1 MLTWCHTVVHVAF
14 RQQCNVTDVLFGS
27 CAGLEDVKWL
37 VVTANEGRI
46 VQQLPNYGDERN
58 KGWCVFCGG
67 PMETRDHAPSRVF
80 LDEPYPDN
88 LPVLAS
94 CDTCNNSFSLDEEYL
109 ACLIEC
115 ARTGSV
121 KEAGST
127 RPKIAKILAR
137 KPALEARLAAAR
149 CETGDGIIWKPE
161 DERVHNVVVKLARA
175 HVAYE
180 QNEPQ
185 LDDRTSVSIIPLCAM
200 TDEARNEFEAASN
213 TGLWPEVGSRAMHR
227 ILVEAEGDYPWIEV
241 QPGRYRYLV
250 ACGPLLV
257 RIVIAEYLAAEVVWD

>member
-1 MLTWCHTVVHVAF
+1 M
-14 RQQCNVTDVLFGS
+14 
-27 CAGLEDVKWL
+27 
-37 VVTANEGRI
+37 
-46 VQQLPNYGDERN
+46 QQLPNFGDDRN

-67 PMETRDHAPSRVF
+67 PEETRDHAPSRVL

-88 LPVLAS
+88 LPVLACCRS
-94 CDTCNNSFSLDEEYL
+94 CNTSFSLDEEYL

-121 KEAGST
+121 EQART
-127 RPKIAKILAR
+127 ARPKIARILAR
-137 KPALEARLAAAR
+137 KTSLESRLAAAR
-149 CETGDGIIWKPE
+149 CETADGILWKPE
-161 DERVHNVVVKLARA
+161 DERVRNVIVKLARA

-185 LDDRTSVSIIPLCAM
+185 LDEPANLSIIPLCAM
-200 TDEARNEFEAASN
+200 TDESRDEFEASPN
-213 TGLWPEVGSRAMHR
+213 SGLWPEVGSRAMHR
-227 ILVEAEGDYPWIEV
+227 ILVGAEGDYPWMDV

-250 ACGPLLV
+250 ATGPALV

>member
-1 MLTWCHTVVHVAF
+1 M
-14 RQQCNVTDVLFGS
+14 
-27 CAGLEDVKWL
+27 
-37 VVTANEGRI
+37 
-46 VQQLPNYGDERN
+46 QQLPNSGDDRN

-80 LDEPYPDN
+80 LDEPYPEN
-88 LPVLAS
+88 LPVLSS
-94 CDTCNNSFSLDEEYL
+94 CHACNHSFSLDEEYI

-115 ARTGSV
+115 ARSGSV
-121 KEAGST
+121 EQAGT
-127 RPKIAKILAR
+127 VCPKIAKTLSRKALLAS
-137 KPALEARLAAAR
+137 RLAAAR
-149 CETGDGIIWKPE
+149 VETPDVIVWKPE
-161 DERVHNVVVKLARA
+161 EERVRNVIVKLARA

-185 LDDRTSVSIIPLCAM
+185 LDDPASVAIIPLCAM
-200 TDEARNEFEAASN
+200 AADSRQAFEASPN

-227 ILVEAEGDYPWIEV
+227 ILVGSEGEYPWLEV

-250 ACGPLLV
+250 ATGNGVLV